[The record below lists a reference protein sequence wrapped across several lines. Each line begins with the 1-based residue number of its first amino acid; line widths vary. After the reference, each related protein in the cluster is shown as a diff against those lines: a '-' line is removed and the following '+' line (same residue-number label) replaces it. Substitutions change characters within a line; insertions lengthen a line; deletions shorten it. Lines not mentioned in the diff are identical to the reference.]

1 MDGTRKTI
9 DEIREAAGTVRR
21 EAGKASL
28 PPAVRRELETALDRL
43 EDMVAALT
51 GKHGTRE
58 FEEPDIED
66 EIHDVSFTEMPY
78 LRSGEDGIPE
88 DSLIE
93 EEIGNA

>member
-1 MDGTRKTI
+1 MDGARKTI
-9 DEIREAAGTVRR
+9 EEIREAVGTVRR
-21 EAGKASL
+21 EAGKADLS
-28 PPAVRRELETALDRL
+28 PAVRRKLEIALGRL

-51 GKHGTRE
+51 GKHGTQE

-66 EIHDVSFTEMPY
+66 EIHDVSFKEVPC

-93 EEIGNA
+93 EELGNV

>member
-1 MDGTRKTI
+1 MDGARKTI
-9 DEIREAAGTVRR
+9 EEIREAVGNVRR
-21 EAGKASL
+21 EAGRADLS
-28 PPAVRRELETALDRL
+28 PAVRRVLETALDRL

-51 GKHGTRE
+51 GKHGTQG
-58 FEEPDIED
+58 FEEPDIEN
-66 EIHDVSFTEMPY
+66 EIHDVSFTEMPC

>member
-1 MDGTRKTI
+1 MDRARKTI
-9 DEIREAAGTVRR
+9 EEIREAVGTVRR
-21 EAGKASL
+21 EAGKADLSS
-28 PPAVRRELETALDRL
+28 AVRRNLEIALDRL

-51 GKHGTRE
+51 RKHGTQE

-66 EIHDVSFTEMPY
+66 EIHDVSFTEMPC

-93 EEIGNA
+93 EELGNA